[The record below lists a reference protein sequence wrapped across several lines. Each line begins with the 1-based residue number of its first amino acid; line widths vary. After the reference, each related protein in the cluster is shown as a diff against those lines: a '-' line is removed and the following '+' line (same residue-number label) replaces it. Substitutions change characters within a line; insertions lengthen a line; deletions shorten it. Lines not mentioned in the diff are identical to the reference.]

1 MHIANKVIPT
11 LYLSSDCDLLLA
23 LCSLSEEVSLV
34 NTLLQQSCAHRGSHG
49 LCHPA
54 LLKLVSAVA
63 RQPHLSPLKAQSNS
77 PQQQISIKDLDIQ
90 LVTLAGQLQ

>member
-1 MHIANKVIPT
+1 MHITNIIIFI
-11 LYLSSDCDLLLA
+11 LYLSSDFDLLLPS
-23 LCSLSEEVSLV
+23 CSLSEEVSLL
-34 NTLLQQSCAHRGSHG
+34 NTLQQTCAHKGGHW

-63 RQPHLSPLKAQSNS
+63 RQPHLNQLKAQSNS

-90 LVTLAGQLQ
+90 LVSLAGQLQ